1 MLSFECYT
9 YSSNDCKGMFDLPQ
23 PIDILKNIFG
33 YTSFRRGQEEII
45 DNILNGNDAL
55 AIMPTGA
62 GKSLCYQIPAVLSN
76 GVSIIISPLISLMKD
91 QVDALCQSGVEAAS
105 INSSMSWD
113 EVVSIFR
120 LVSSGKT
127 KLLYIAPERL
137 ENNGF
142 LDFLHS
148 LDIALVVVDE
158 AHCVSQWG
166 HDFRPSYLNIAST
179 IASLGQRPVV
189 AAFTAT
195 ATPEVRDD
203 IICQL
208 RLRSP
213 FSLTTGFD
221 RENLFF
227 QVEHP
232 SDKTKYLLD
241 YVKKFPNVSGI
252 VYCST
257 RKEVESVRDK
267 ICKCGISAVR
277 YHAGLDS
284 DERLRSQE
292 AFIYDK
298 IGIIVATNA
307 FGMGI
312 DKSNVRYVI
321 HYNMP
326 ATMDAYYQEA
336 GRAGRDGLPADC
348 ILLFGEKDIM
358 TARFFISQSEDN
370 GTKKAAYLKLRGM
383 VDYCHTTGCLRT
395 SILNYFG
402 EKEAPESCGS
412 CGNCTSQSD
421 LVDITTEAKKIISSV
436 YRMAEHTGGRRFGSA
451 ILTDVLRG
459 SKKAQIISLGFD
471 KVSTWGIMKGY
482 KVKTIREM
490 INFLTAEGFL
500 QVEDGEFPVLSFT
513 GKTTEFLK
521 SEIKLL
527 MRKHE
532 GITEKSLSRE
542 KRKQIESVNE
552 ELFDSLRSLR
562 KELSTAEGVPPYVVF
577 SDKTLSAMC
586 EMLPSD
592 RGDFLEVPGVGNV
605 KLEKY
610 GDAFIDVINRWRSNA

>member
-1 MLSFECYT
+1 
-9 YSSNDCKGMFDLPQ
+9 MFVLPQ
-23 PIDILKNIFG
+23 PIDMLKNIFG

-45 DNILNGNDAL
+45 DNILKGNDAL

-62 GKSLCYQIPAVLSN
+62 GKSICYQLPALLFEGITLV
-76 GVSIIISPLISLMKD
+76 ISPLISLMKD
-91 QVDALCQSGVEAAS
+91 QVDALRQSGVQAAS
-105 INSSMSWD
+105 INSSMAWD

-120 LVSSGKT
+120 LVSKGKI

-142 LDFLHS
+142 IEFLHS
-148 LDIALVVVDE
+148 LDIALIVVDE

-166 HDFRPSYLNIAST
+166 HDFRPSYLNIAPA
-179 IASLGQRPVV
+179 IASLRQRPVV
-189 AAFTAT
+189 TAFTAT
-195 ATPEVRDD
+195 ATPEVRED
-203 IICQL
+203 IIRQL
-208 RLRSP
+208 ELRSP
-213 FSLTTGFD
+213 FSVTTGFD

-227 QVEHP
+227 QIEHP
-232 SDKTKYLLD
+232 ADKTKYLLE

-267 ICKCGISAVR
+267 ICRSGISAVR

-284 DERLRSQE
+284 DERLQSQE

-298 IGIIVATNA
+298 VGIIVATNA

-336 GRAGRDGLPADC
+336 GRAGRDGLPA
-348 ILLFGEKDIM
+348 
-358 TARFFISQSEDN
+358 
-370 GTKKAAYLKLRGM
+370 
-383 VDYCHTTGCLRT
+383 GCLR
-395 SILNYFG
+395 SWILNYFG
-402 EKEAPESCGS
+402 EEDVPETCGSCGS
-412 CGNCTSQSD
+412 CTSQTD

-436 YRMAEHTGGRRFGSA
+436 YRMAEHTGGRKFGSA

-459 SKKAQIISLGFD
+459 SQKAQIKSLGFD
-471 KVSTWGIMKGY
+471 KISTWGIMKGY
-482 KVKTIREM
+482 KAEAIRGM
-490 INFLTAEGFL
+490 IRNMVNFLTAEGFL
-500 QVEDGEFPVLSFT
+500 QIEDGEFPVLSFT
-513 GKTTEFLK
+513 GRTTQFLK
-521 SEIKLL
+521 SDTKLL

-532 GITEKSLSRE
+532 ESAEKPLSIR
-542 KRKQIESVNE
+542 KRKQVESVNE
-552 ELFDSLRSLR
+552 ELFDSLRTLR
-562 KELSTAEGVPPYVVF
+562 KELAAAEGVPPYVVF

-586 EMLPSD
+586 ETLPSD
-592 RGDFLEVPGVGNV
+592 REAFLEVPGVGSV

-610 GDAFIDVINRWRSNA
+610 GDAFIDAIKEWRSSS

>member
-1 MLSFECYT
+1 
-9 YSSNDCKGMFDLPQ
+9 Q
-23 PIDILKNIFG
+23 
-33 YTSFRRGQEEII
+33 
-45 DNILNGNDAL
+45 
-55 AIMPTGA
+55 
-62 GKSLCYQIPAVLSN
+62 
-76 GVSIIISPLISLMKD
+76 
-91 QVDALCQSGVEAAS
+91 AAS
-105 INSSMSWD
+105 INSSMAWD

-120 LVSSGKT
+120 LVRSGKI

-142 LDFLHS
+142 LEFFHS
-148 LDIALVVVDE
+148 LDIAMVIVDE

-166 HDFRPSYLNIAST
+166 HDFRPSYLNIAPA
-179 IASLGQRPVV
+179 IASLGKRAVV

-203 IICQL
+203 IIRQL
-208 RLRSP
+208 ELKSP
-213 FSLTTGFD
+213 FSITTGFD

-232 SDKTKYLLD
+232 GDKTKYLLD

-267 ICKCGISAVR
+267 ICRSGISAVR

-298 IGIIVATNA
+298 VGIIVATNA

-348 ILLFGEKDIM
+348 IMLFGEKDIM
-358 TARFFISQSEDN
+358 TARYFISQSEDN

-383 VDYCHTTGCLRT
+383 VDYCHTTGCLR
-395 SILNYFG
+395 SCILNYFG
-402 EKEAPESCGS
+402 EEDAPETCSSCGS
-412 CGNCTSQSD
+412 CTSQAD

-436 YRMAEHTGGRRFGSA
+436 YRMAEHTGGRKFGSA

-459 SKKAQIISLGFD
+459 SQKAQIISLGFN
-471 KVSTWGIMKGY
+471 KISTWGIMKGY
-482 KVKTIREM
+482 KVQAIREM
-490 INFLTAEGFL
+490 INFLAAEGFL

-513 GKTTEFLK
+513 DRTTHFLK
-521 SEIKLL
+521 SDTTLL

-532 GITEKSLSRE
+532 ERAEKPLTTQ
-542 KRKQIESVNE
+542 KRKQTEIVNE
-552 ELFDSLRSLR
+552 ELFDLLRSLR
-562 KELSTAEGVPPYVVF
+562 KEFSTAEGVPPYVVF

-592 RGDFLEVPGVGNV
+592 REDFLEVPGVGNV

>member
-1 MLSFECYT
+1 MLV
-9 YSSNDCKGMFDLPQ
+9 LPQ
-23 PIDILKNIFG
+23 PIDLLKNIFG

-45 DNILNGNDAL
+45 DNILKGNDAL

-62 GKSLCYQIPAVLSN
+62 GKSLCYQIPAVLSK

-91 QVDALCQSGVEAAS
+91 QVDALRQNGVRAAS
-105 INSSMSWD
+105 INSSMTWD

-120 LVSSGKT
+120 LVSKGKI

-142 LDFLHS
+142 IEFLLS
-148 LDIALVVVDE
+148 LDVALVVVDE

-166 HDFRPSYLNIAST
+166 HDFRPSYLNIAPAV
-179 IASLGQRPVV
+179 ASLRQRPVV

-195 ATPEVRDD
+195 ATPEVRED
-203 IICQL
+203 ITRQL
-208 RLRSP
+208 GLRSP
-213 FSLTTGFD
+213 FCVTTGFD

-232 SDKTKYLLD
+232 TDKTKYLLD
-241 YVKKFPNVSGI
+241 YVKKFPDVSGI

-267 ICKCGISAVR
+267 ICRSGISAVR

-284 DERLRSQE
+284 DERQQSQE

-298 IGIIVATNA
+298 VGIIVATNA

-312 DKSNVRYVI
+312 DKSDVRYVI

-358 TARFFISQSEDN
+358 TARYFISQSEGS
-370 GTKKAAYLKLRGM
+370 GTKKSAYLKLRGM
-383 VDYCHTTGCLRT
+383 VDYCHTTGCLR
-395 SILNYFG
+395 SWILNYFG
-402 EKEAPESCGS
+402 EEDAPESCSS
-412 CGNCTSQSD
+412 CGSCTSQAG

-436 YRMAEHTGGRRFGSA
+436 YRMAEQTGGRKFGSA

-459 SKKAQIISLGFD
+459 SKKAQIRSLGFD
-471 KVSTWGIMKGY
+471 KISTWGIMKGY
-482 KVKTIREM
+482 KAEAIRGM

-500 QVEDGEFPVLSFT
+500 QTEDAEFPALSFT
-513 GKTTEFLK
+513 DKTMQFLK
-521 SEIKLL
+521 SETKLM
-527 MRKHE
+527 MRKPE
-532 GITEKSLSRE
+532 ERDEKPISVP
-542 KRKQIESVNE
+542 KRKQTENVDE
-552 ELFDSLRSLR
+552 ELFDLLRTLR
-562 KELSTAEGVPPYVVF
+562 KELAAAEGVPPYVVF

-586 EMLPSD
+586 ELLPSD
-592 RGDFLEVPGVGNV
+592 REAFLEVPGVGTV

-610 GDAFIDVINRWRSNA
+610 GDAFIGAINGRRQALPNN